1 MPLKSYV
8 LSKEKIVFLIETKVT
23 IVLNK
28 ITQITAAKLCFAI
41 FLMKMLISATP
52 VFVDV
57 LDRGTILQ
65 VVLQLEIENNAKGSN
80 IYEDL
85 HEATSKFFNASA
97 SDYLF
102 SFAQQE
108 ISGKQKHYLNNEKLI
123 QAFNPSVPTP
133 PPNC

>member
-1 MPLKSYV
+1 M
-8 LSKEKIVFLIETKVT
+8 IETKVT

-52 VFVDV
+52 MFVDV
-57 LDRGTILQ
+57 LDKGTILQ
-65 VVLQLEIENNAKGSN
+65 VVLQLEIENNSKGSGVC
-80 IYEDL
+80 EDL
-85 HEATSKFFNASA
+85 HETTSKFFNSST

-102 SFAQQE
+102 FCSLAE
-108 ISGKQKHYLNNEKLI
+108 NSGKQKHYLKNEKLI
-123 QAFNPSVPTP
+123 QAFHPSVPTP